1 MYGKLELPYIEMTD
15 EEIEDELE
23 TVHYLLRA
31 VTGLDA
37 GKGEA
42 LILYDEQKA
51 EHVGLEIR
59 Y

>member
-1 MYGKLELPYIEMTD
+1 MQALHFQT
-15 EEIEDELE
+15 EDELE

-37 GKGEA
+37 GEGEA

>member
-1 MYGKLELPYIEMTD
+1 MPYIEMTD

-37 GKGEA
+37 GKGEV

-51 EHVGLEIR
+51 EHVGLGIR